1 MSQDVSFKSKSGGD
15 VTGAFAEPA
24 GSGKV
29 GAIVVLQAYWGV
41 NEHIKSLVD
50 RFANGVWGG
59 ARAQGYLVLAP
70 DLYHGKVTTDPNEGA
85 KMAGALDTLKAV
97 DEIAGGVAFL
107 KEHPRCNGK
116 VGVVGFCLGGALALA
131 SGCHVAGL
139 DAVVSFYGI
148 PPAEKVDYAKLT
160 APVMMHVAKHDHWV
174 TTEKASHVRDAIE
187 KHGKHVD
194 LFIYAANHAFVNDTR
209 PDTYHPENAQV
220 ALERTFELFERQL
233 A

>member
-1 MSQDVSFKSKSGGD
+1 MSHSVSFKSKSGSD
-15 VTGAFAEPA
+15 VSGAIA
-24 GSGKV
+24 GSERSP
-29 GAIVVLQAYWGV
+29 AIVLLQEYWGL

-50 RFANGVWGG
+50 RMAKEGF
-59 ARAQGYLVLAP
+59 LVLAP
-70 DLYHGKVTTDPNEGA
+70 DLYHGKVTTDAGEAA
-85 KMAGALDTLKAV
+85 KMAGELDTLKAV
-97 DEIAGGVAFL
+97 DEIAGAVAYL
-107 KEHPRCNGK
+107 KERSNGK

-131 SGCHVAGL
+131 SGCHIPSL

-148 PPAEKVDYAKLT
+148 PPAEKVDYAKLE

-187 KHGKHVD
+187 KAGKHVD

-209 PDTYHPENAQV
+209 PDVYSADNAQV
-220 ALERTFELFERQL
+220 ALERTFEFFKQHL